1 VKTALVFLV
10 GLLLGCAIATG
21 SAQSPRLAGDNFL
34 NHVGIAYDDFDGAR
48 AFYTQKMGF
57 PEAFVRRD
65 DKGQITLS
73 FVQISKQTF
82 IEIQRATGTTRQGVT
97 HYGLFLPDIKRTV
110 ADLRSRGVEVTDP
123 RSPRPPEDSLSAS
136 ATDPAGVRIEM
147 FQFGPNSAQ
156 GKAVDSW
163 K

>member
-1 VKTALVFLV
+1 MFLV
-10 GLLLGCAIATG
+10 GLLLGCAIAPG
-21 SAQSPRLAGDNFL
+21 LAQSPRLAGNNFL
-34 NHVGIAYDDFDGAR
+34 NHVGIAYEDFDGAR

-65 DKGQITLS
+65 DKGEITLS
-73 FVQISKQTF
+73 FVQISKETF
-82 IEIQRATGTTRQGVT
+82 VEIQRATGNNRPGVT

-110 ADLRSRGVEVTDP
+110 ADLRSRGIEVGEP
-123 RSPRPPEDSLSAS
+123 RNPRPGEDSLSARV
-136 ATDPAGVRIEM
+136 TDPAGVVIEM

-156 GKAVDSW
+156 GKAVNSW